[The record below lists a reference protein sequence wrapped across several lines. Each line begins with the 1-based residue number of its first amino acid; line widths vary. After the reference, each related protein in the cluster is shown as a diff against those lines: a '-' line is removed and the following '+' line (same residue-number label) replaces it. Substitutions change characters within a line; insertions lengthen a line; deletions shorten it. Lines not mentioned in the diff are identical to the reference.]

1 MHEKSVDLTTVNQT
15 LSERKVQAGDLE
27 LKTHSGQIVKFE
39 VIIMKLA
46 ELKYEIEAIPI
57 PDDWVQTYSIPSPF
71 NTGGSSTDIWHL
83 LPLPDGPYQII
94 QLGGACSISVS
105 INRGVYIEWVMQ
117 AIVQRKRDYL

>member
-27 LKTHSGQIVKFE
+27 LKTHSGQIVKLE

-57 PDDWVQTYSIPSPF
+57 PDDWV
-71 NTGGSSTDIWHL
+71 
-83 LPLPDGPYQII
+83 
-94 QLGGACSISVS
+94 
-105 INRGVYIEWVMQ
+105 
-117 AIVQRKRDYL
+117 